1 MRTKVQYEYAVIRFV
16 PRVEREE
23 FLNVGVIL
31 FSKTEKYI
39 GMRYLVDES
48 RVRALCPDADIE
60 LLQTAL
66 AAFQATAYGENLN
79 TPIGK
84 WDTIDRFR
92 WLTANRS
99 SILQTSPVH
108 PGICPK
114 GELETTLNSL
124 FLKLAPCP

>member
-1 MRTKVQYEYAVIRFV
+1 MRTKAQFEYAVIRFV

-23 FLNVGVIL
+23 FVNVGVIL

-39 GMRYLVDES
+39 GMRYLVDEN
-48 RVRALCPDADIE
+48 RIRALCPDADIE

-66 AAFQATAYGENLN
+66 AGFQETTYGTNVN

-84 WDTIDRFR
+84 WDMIDRFR

-108 PGICPK
+108 PGICPS
-114 GELETTLNSL
+114 GDLELTLNKL
-124 FLKLAPCP
+124 FLKLVSN